1 MVRRRWVWMIGLLL
15 LLTMGGCTVKPSWW
29 PTTPKQ
35 DLLAARKAY
44 SAAARGITL
53 YRRMGAFTKSQGAVI
68 DDTADA
74 ALEMLARWE
83 AAIELGQPTSA
94 VAAEWNAI
102 LLELVT
108 KQMQGKHW
116 YAANGEKKEGDSP

>member
-1 MVRRRWVWMIGLLL
+1 MKRALQWLATALI
-15 LLTMGGCTVKPSWW
+15 LTLPASGCTTQPSWW

-44 SAAARGITL
+44 DAAGRAIVL
-53 YRRMGAFTKSQGAVI
+53 YRTAGAFTESQGKGI

-74 ALEMLARWE
+74 AMEMLARWE
-83 AAIELGQPTSA
+83 AAIELGQPTSS
-94 VAAEWNAI
+94 VIREWNQI

-108 KQMQGKHW
+108 RQMQGRQW
-116 YAANGEKKEGDSP
+116 YDTHGKGASP